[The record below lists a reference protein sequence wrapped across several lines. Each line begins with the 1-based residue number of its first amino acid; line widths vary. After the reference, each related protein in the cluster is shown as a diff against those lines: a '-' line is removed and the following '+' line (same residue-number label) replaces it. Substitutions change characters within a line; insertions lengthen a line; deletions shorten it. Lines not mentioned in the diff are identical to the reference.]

1 LILQLEQVLT
11 VISHAAKSRI
21 CRKTRYWRFEALRF
35 ATVFQLHATKNI
47 RAAGERLFRYEANH
61 FNLETAQRQ
70 RLS

>member
-11 VISHAAKSRI
+11 AISHAAKRRT

-35 ATVFQLHATKNI
+35 ATVFQLHAAKNI
-47 RAAGERLFRYEANH
+47 RAAGAPLFRYEANY

-70 RLS
+70 L